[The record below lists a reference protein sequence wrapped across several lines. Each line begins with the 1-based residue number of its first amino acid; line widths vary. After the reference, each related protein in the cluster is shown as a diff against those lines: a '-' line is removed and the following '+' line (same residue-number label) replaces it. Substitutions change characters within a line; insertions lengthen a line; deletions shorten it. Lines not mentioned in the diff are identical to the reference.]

1 MDNGNRLIGIDG
13 KKPMILVVDDTPS
26 NLVVISTIVEDEG
39 GEVRVARNGPTAL
52 RLAQLSPRPDLILL
66 DIMMPDMD
74 GHMVLAELRKNPLTR
89 DIPVIFVTAMN
100 DPEEEERGI
109 SEGAADFVT
118 KPVKPAVLIAR
129 VRAQI
134 ELSRAQQLL
143 SSQKS
148 WLEKEV
154 ARQVGENTRLENR
167 LQLTLEGTGFGIW
180 ECDLLTRR
188 NRWSEGLRQI
198 FGYAAEPATIDD
210 YLALV
215 SPEDR
220 PVVEGQ
226 LLAPSRHGAPGT
238 LAEFRLRHQD
248 GSWHWVEARSRS
260 LEHDADGQP
269 RLIVGTLLDIS
280 ARKASEAERQLADLV
295 FTGISD
301 GICITDA
308 QRNILRINKAFSHI
322 TGYEPAD
329 VLGQNPRLLRSGNHD
344 HAFFRDMWEKL
355 DRYDNWQG
363 EIVNRRK
370 DGSLSNEWLS
380 ISCVR
385 NAAGAISH
393 YVGLFS
399 DLSERQA
406 AAERIQYLSSYDTLT
421 GLPNRALFA
430 DRLDQ
435 ALLTARRFERGT
447 ALILFDLDR
456 FRVLNDTLGPPVGD
470 QILVEVGRRLQLQV
484 REGDTVGRLSGNEFG
499 FVMANLGHERDALA
513 LAQRILDAIAVPFAV
528 AGQSLSVTA
537 SIGISVF
544 PKNGQD
550 GDAMLTC
557 ADAALLRAKQGG
569 RNTFRFYSPE
579 MDADAARR
587 LAIETALRDALA
599 RQEFTVYYQPQIS
612 LESGQMI
619 GMEALLRWY
628 TPLLGPISPVEFIPI
643 AEETGL
649 IIPIG
654 E

>member
-154 ARQVGENTRLENR
+154 APGRGEHAAGKPPATDPGGHRLRHLGMRPAHPAQSLERGPAPDLR
-167 LQLTLEGTGFGIW
+167 LCRG
-180 ECDLLTRR
+180 
-188 NRWSEGLRQI
+188 
-198 FGYAAEPATIDD
+198 AATIDD

-329 VLGQNPRLLRSGNHD
+329 ARAEPAPAPLGQSRPRFLPRHVGKARPLRQLAG
-344 HAFFRDMWEKL
+344 RD
-355 DRYDNWQG
+355 Q
-363 EIVNRRK
+363 NRRK
-370 DGSLSNEWLS
+370 DGSLSKRMAVDFLRAQ
-380 ISCVR
+380 CRRDQPLRPVQR
-385 NAAGAISH
+385 P
-393 YVGLFS
+393 
-399 DLSERQA
+399 SERQA

-430 DRLDQ
+430 DLDQ
-435 ALLTARRFERGT
+435 ALLTARRFERGDG
-447 ALILFDLDR
+447 ADPFDLDR
-456 FRVLNDTLGPPVGD
+456 FRCSTT
-470 QILVEVGRRLQLQV
+470 R
-484 REGDTVGRLSGNEFG
+484 S
-499 FVMANLGHERDALA
+499 
-513 LAQRILDAIAVPFAV
+513 
-528 AGQSLSVTA
+528 
-537 SIGISVF
+537 
-544 PKNGQD
+544 
-550 GDAMLTC
+550 
-557 ADAALLRAKQGG
+557 
-569 RNTFRFYSPE
+569 
-579 MDADAARR
+579 ARR
-587 LAIETALRDALA
+587 SATRSWSKWVVACNCRCGKAIPSA
-599 RQEFTVYYQPQIS
+599 
-612 LESGQMI
+612 G
-619 GMEALLRWY
+619 
-628 TPLLGPISPVEFIPI
+628 
-643 AEETGL
+643 
-649 IIPIG
+649 
-654 E
+654 

>member
-167 LQLTLEGTGFGIW
+167 LQLTWRAPASASGNATCSPGAIAGARACARSSAMPRSRHHRRLPGPGLPGRPPGRRRTTAGPKPSRRPGHAGRVPPAPSGW
-180 ECDLLTRR
+180 QLALGGSPQPQPRTRR
-188 NRWSEGLRQI
+188 RR
-198 FGYAAEPATIDD
+198 PA
-210 YLALV
+210 
-215 SPEDR
+215 PPDR
-220 PVVEGQ
+220 
-226 LLAPSRHGAPGT
+226 RHPA
-238 LAEFRLRHQD
+238 RHQC
-248 GSWHWVEARSRS
+248 AQ
-260 LEHDADGQP
+260 GQQ
-269 RLIVGTLLDIS
+269 
-280 ARKASEAERQLADLV
+280 AERQLADLV

-329 VLGQNPRLLRSGNHD
+329 AGQNPRLLRSGNHD

-363 EIVNRRK
+363 EIRTGART
-370 DGSLSNEWLS
+370 
-380 ISCVR
+380 VR
-385 NAAGAISH
+385 
-393 YVGLFS
+393 
-399 DLSERQA
+399 
-406 AAERIQYLSSYDTLT
+406 
-421 GLPNRALFA
+421 
-430 DRLDQ
+430 
-435 ALLTARRFERGT
+435 
-447 ALILFDLDR
+447 
-456 FRVLNDTLGPPVGD
+456 
-470 QILVEVGRRLQLQV
+470 
-484 REGDTVGRLSGNEFG
+484 
-499 FVMANLGHERDALA
+499 
-513 LAQRILDAIAVPFAV
+513 
-528 AGQSLSVTA
+528 
-537 SIGISVF
+537 
-544 PKNGQD
+544 
-550 GDAMLTC
+550 
-557 ADAALLRAKQGG
+557 
-569 RNTFRFYSPE
+569 
-579 MDADAARR
+579 
-587 LAIETALRDALA
+587 
-599 RQEFTVYYQPQIS
+599 
-612 LESGQMI
+612 
-619 GMEALLRWY
+619 
-628 TPLLGPISPVEFIPI
+628 
-643 AEETGL
+643 
-649 IIPIG
+649 
-654 E
+654 

>member
-1 MDNGNRLIGIDG
+1 
-13 KKPMILVVDDTPS
+13 
-26 NLVVISTIVEDEG
+26 
-39 GEVRVARNGPTAL
+39 
-52 RLAQLSPRPDLILL
+52 
-66 DIMMPDMD
+66 
-74 GHMVLAELRKNPLTR
+74 
-89 DIPVIFVTAMN
+89 
-100 DPEEEERGI
+100 
-109 SEGAADFVT
+109 
-118 KPVKPAVLIAR
+118 
-129 VRAQI
+129 
-134 ELSRAQQLL
+134 
-143 SSQKS
+143 
-148 WLEKEV
+148 
-154 ARQVGENTRLENR
+154 
-167 LQLTLEGTGFGIW
+167 
-180 ECDLLTRR
+180 
-188 NRWSEGLRQI
+188 
-198 FGYAAEPATIDD
+198 
-210 YLALV
+210 
-215 SPEDR
+215 
-220 PVVEGQ
+220 
-226 LLAPSRHGAPGT
+226 
-238 LAEFRLRHQD
+238 
-248 GSWHWVEARSRS
+248 VEARSRS

-557 ADAALLRAKQGG
+557 ADAALLRTMHLKPGMVLTRELAHRDGYLLLAKGSVL
-569 RNTFRFYSPE
+569 T
-579 MDADAARR
+579 ADIINQLVR
-587 LAIETALRDALA
+587 LEQTEQHNL
-599 RQEFTVYYQPQIS
+599 TVYIRS
-612 LESGQMI
+612 
-619 GMEALLRWY
+619 
-628 TPLLGPISPVEFIPI
+628 
-643 AEETGL
+643 EEK
-649 IIPIG
+649 
-654 E
+654 